1 MVFAELSLNYL
12 HTKAFKPA
20 GLEFCLVPRN
30 NFREQRRLESR
41 IDETVRI
48 ASIAQKG
55 MTTGRSSYV
64 EMRALDRLTSHNI
77 KTKVHAIKKS
87 FKLNSKLEDLVSKI
101 SQAMSESYTK
111 VLTPNGIVRGKE
123 LDRLLSIDAD
133 IVICLGMIESELNSL
148 KISDLIDTM
157 EELIEERKKLI
168 DSLRA

>member
-1 MVFAELSLNYL
+1 
-12 HTKAFKPA
+12 
-20 GLEFCLVPRN
+20 LVPRN
-30 NFREQRRLESR
+30 NFRGQRRLESR

-55 MTTGRSSYV
+55 MTSGRSSYV

-77 KTKVHAIKKS
+77 KTKVHAIRKS
-87 FKLNSKLEDLVSKI
+87 FKLSIELDDLLSRI
-101 SQAMSESYTK
+101 SQAMTESYTK

-133 IVICLGMIESELNSL
+133 IVICLGMIESELNSV
-148 KISDLIDTM
+148 KMSDLIDM
-157 EELIEERKKLI
+157 MQELVEERKRLV

>member
-1 MVFAELSLNYL
+1 M
-12 HTKAFKPA
+12 
-20 GLEFCLVPRN
+20 PRN
-30 NFREQRRLESR
+30 NFRGQRRLESR

-55 MTTGRSSYV
+55 MATGRSSYV

-77 KTKVHAIKKS
+77 KTKVHVIKKS
-87 FKLNSKLEDLVSKI
+87 LKLNTKLEDLVSRI
-101 SQAMSESYTK
+101 SQSVSESYTK
-111 VLTPNGIVRGKE
+111 VLTPNGIVRGNE

-133 IVICLGMIESELNSL
+133 IVICLGMIESELNSV

-157 EELIEERKKLI
+157 EELIEERKKLV

>member
-1 MVFAELSLNYL
+1 
-12 HTKAFKPA
+12 
-20 GLEFCLVPRN
+20 VPRN
-30 NFREQRRLESR
+30 NFRGQRRLESR

-55 MTTGRSSYV
+55 MTSGRSSYV

-77 KTKVHAIKKS
+77 KTKVQAIRKS
-87 FKLNSKLEDLVSKI
+87 FKLSIELDDLLSKI
-101 SQAMSESYTK
+101 SQAMTESYTK

-133 IVICLGMIESELNSL
+133 IVICLGMIESELNSV
-148 KISDLIDTM
+148 KMSDLTDM
-157 EELIEERKKLI
+157 MQELVEERKRLV

>member
-1 MVFAELSLNYL
+1 
-12 HTKAFKPA
+12 
-20 GLEFCLVPRN
+20 VPRN
-30 NFREQRRLESR
+30 NFRGQRRLESR

-55 MTTGRSSYV
+55 MTSGRSSYV

-77 KTKVHAIKKS
+77 KTKVQTIRKS
-87 FKLNSKLEDLVSKI
+87 FKLSIELDDLLSKI
-101 SQAMSESYTK
+101 SQAMTESYTK

-133 IVICLGMIESELNSL
+133 IVICLGMIESELNSV
-148 KISDLIDTM
+148 KMSDLIDM
-157 EELIEERKKLI
+157 MQELVEERKRLV

>member
-1 MVFAELSLNYL
+1 M
-12 HTKAFKPA
+12 
-20 GLEFCLVPRN
+20 PRN
-30 NFREQRRLESR
+30 NFRGQRRLESH

-77 KTKVHAIKKS
+77 KTKVRAIKKS
-87 FKLNSKLEDLVSKI
+87 LKLNSKLEALVSKI

-111 VLTPNGIVRGKE
+111 VLTPNGIVRRKE

-133 IVICLGMIESELNSL
+133 IVICLGMIESELNTV
-148 KISDLIDTM
+148 KISDLIDSM
-157 EELIEERKKLI
+157 EQLIEERQKLL

>member
-1 MVFAELSLNYL
+1 
-12 HTKAFKPA
+12 
-20 GLEFCLVPRN
+20 
-30 NFREQRRLESR
+30 
-41 IDETVRI
+41 
-48 ASIAQKG
+48 

-87 FKLNSKLEDLVSKI
+87 LKLNSKLEDLVSKI

-111 VLTPNGIVRGKE
+111 VLTPNGIVRGME

-133 IVICLGMIESELNSL
+133 IVICLGMIESEVNSL

-157 EELIEERKKLI
+157 EELIEERKKLV

>member
-1 MVFAELSLNYL
+1 
-12 HTKAFKPA
+12 
-20 GLEFCLVPRN
+20 VPRN
-30 NFREQRRLESR
+30 NFRGQRRLESR

-55 MTTGRSSYV
+55 MTSGRSSYV

-77 KTKVHAIKKS
+77 KTKVQAIRKS
-87 FKLNSKLEDLVSKI
+87 FKLSIELEDLLSKI
-101 SQAMSESYTK
+101 SQAMTESYTK

-133 IVICLGMIESELNSL
+133 IVICLGMIESELNSV
-148 KISDLIDTM
+148 KMSDLIDM
-157 EELIEERKKLI
+157 MQELVEERKRLV

>member
-1 MVFAELSLNYL
+1 
-12 HTKAFKPA
+12 
-20 GLEFCLVPRN
+20 VPRN
-30 NFREQRRLESR
+30 NFRGQRRLESR

-77 KTKVHAIKKS
+77 TTKVQAIKKS
-87 FKLNSKLEDLVSKI
+87 LKLNSKLEDVISKI

-111 VLTPNGIVRGKE
+111 VLTPNGIVRRKE
-123 LDRLLSIDAD
+123 FDRLLSIDAD

-157 EELIEERKKLI
+157 EELAEERRKLV

>member
-1 MVFAELSLNYL
+1 
-12 HTKAFKPA
+12 
-20 GLEFCLVPRN
+20 VPRN
-30 NFREQRRLESR
+30 NFRGQRRLESR

-77 KTKVHAIKKS
+77 KTKVRAIKKS
-87 FKLNSKLEDLVSKI
+87 LKLNSKLEALVSKI

-111 VLTPNGIVRGKE
+111 VLTPNGIVRRKE

-133 IVICLGMIESELNSL
+133 IVICLGMIESELNTV
-148 KISDLIDTM
+148 KISDLIDSM
-157 EELIEERKKLI
+157 EQLIEERQKLL